1 MKVVESLS
9 KVAAHTVLAV
19 FERVLREEAHVLQ
32 SHAVLALQQES
43 EIGFLHGL
51 GRLKYEFILLP
62 FVAADL
68 QFGSGKFL
76 VLLHCALVHERH
88 LHVGVAAHSLSPDCE
103 AIFLVLIDAD
113 AEVAFVLQTGS
124 RIVMAG
130 IVEHHVMRTTLEG
143 SVVLHFKLAESLP
156 AHKSIRKFE
165 RAVLHQLAVQ
175 SAVGSIIDI
184 FEEDAVHGRL
194 HRRPHLLGVHVESVG
209 LSVCSKQ
216 RRGSYDARQ
225 ESFLVHIL
233 M

>member
-1 MKVVESLS
+1 M
-9 KVAAHTVLAV
+9 
-19 FERVLREEAHVLQ
+19 
-32 SHAVLALQQES
+32 
-43 EIGFLHGL
+43 
-51 GRLKYEFILLP
+51 
-62 FVAADL
+62 
-68 QFGSGKFL
+68 
-76 VLLHCALVHERH
+76 LLHCALVHERH
-88 LHVGVAAHSLSPDCE
+88 LHVGVAAHGLSPNGE

-175 SAVGSIIDI
+175 SAVSSIIDV